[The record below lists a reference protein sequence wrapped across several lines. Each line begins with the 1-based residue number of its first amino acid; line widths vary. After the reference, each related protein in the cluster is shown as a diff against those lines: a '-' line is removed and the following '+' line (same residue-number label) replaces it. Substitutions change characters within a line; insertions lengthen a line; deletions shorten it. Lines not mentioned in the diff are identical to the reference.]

1 MGIETVVLL
10 VDQLCLNSLLKM
22 SWKELYTGMEKGSFR
37 QSRPAG
43 DDKLNRLFDIDC
55 EAEILDWMDNV
66 EISPD
71 SNVKT
76 ALQDISGGDE
86 GVLKLMQWASPGEW
100 SSWEARTYL
109 YLDVALDREIVNQ
122 QDLYSHSTWEDVI
135 EKLSG
140 IPEDEFAQ
148 KVCLDWMDRRKE
160 LGETLD
166 EKQDPK
172 IIPTYEAHDR
182 TSRLLVHTI
191 TKWEQEDSIIGV
203 VGREHMDAEK
213 WGHGENNVLKILNS

>member
-55 EAEILDWMDNV
+55 EAEMLDWMDNV
-66 EISPD
+66 DVSPD

-76 ALQDISGGDE
+76 ALQEISEGDE

-191 TKWEQEDSIIGV
+191 TKWEQEDSIIGI

>member
-55 EAEILDWMDNV
+55 EAEMLDWMDNV
-66 EISPD
+66 EVSPD

-76 ALQDISGGDE
+76 ALQEISGGDE

-148 KVCLDWMDRRKE
+148 KVCLDWMDRRKA

-166 EKQDPK
+166 EKKDPK

-191 TKWEQEDSIIGV
+191 TKWEQEDSIIGI

>member
-10 VDQLCLNSLLKM
+10 VDQPCLDSLLNM
-22 SWKELYTGMEKGSFR
+22 SWKELYIGMEKGSFR
-37 QSRPAG
+37 QSRPVV
-43 DDKLNRLFDIDC
+43 DSKLNRLFDIDC
-55 EAEILDWMDNV
+55 EAELLDWMDSVDVN
-66 EISPD
+66 SD

-76 ALQDISGGDE
+76 ALQEIPQGDE

-109 YLDVALDREIVNQ
+109 YLDVALDRKITNR
-122 QDLYSHSTWEDVI
+122 QDLYSQSTWEDVM
-135 EKLSG
+135 EKLFSL
-140 IPEDEFAQ
+140 PEDEFAQ
-148 KVCLDWMDRRKE
+148 KVCLDWMDRRKQP
-160 LGETLD
+160 GETLD

-191 TKWEQEDSIIGV
+191 TRWGQEESLIGI
-203 VGREHMDAEK
+203 VGREHMDAAK
-213 WGHGENNVLKILNS
+213 WGHGDNNILKILNS

>member
-1 MGIETVVLL
+1 
-10 VDQLCLNSLLKM
+10 M

-66 EISPD
+66 DVSPD

-76 ALQDISGGDE
+76 ALQEISEGDE

>member
-55 EAEILDWMDNV
+55 EAEMLDWMDNV
-66 EISPD
+66 DVSPD

-76 ALQDISGGDE
+76 ALQEISEGDE

>member
-1 MGIETVVLL
+1 MGIETVVML
-10 VDQLCLNSLLKM
+10 VDQPCLDSLLKM
-22 SWKELYTGMEKGSFR
+22 SWKELYIGMEKGSFR
-37 QSRPAG
+37 QSRPVV
-43 DDKLNRLFDIDC
+43 DSKLNRLFDIDC
-55 EAEILDWMDNV
+55 EAELLDWMDSVDVN
-66 EISPD
+66 SD

-76 ALQDISGGDE
+76 ALQEIPQGDE

-109 YLDVALDREIVNQ
+109 YLDVALDREITNR
-122 QDLYSHSTWEDVI
+122 QDLYSQSTWEDVM
-135 EKLSG
+135 EKLFSL
-140 IPEDEFAQ
+140 PEDEFAQ
-148 KVCLDWMDRRKE
+148 KVCLDWMDRRKQ

-191 TKWEQEDSIIGV
+191 TRWGQEESLIGI
-203 VGREHMDAEK
+203 VGREHMDAAK
-213 WGHGENNVLKILNS
+213 WGHGDNNILKILNS

>member
-55 EAEILDWMDNV
+55 EAEMLDWMDNV
-66 EISPD
+66 EVSPD

-166 EKQDPK
+166 EKKDPK

-191 TKWEQEDSIIGV
+191 TKWEQEDSIIGI

>member
-66 EISPD
+66 DVSPD

-76 ALQDISGGDE
+76 ALQEISEGDE

>member
-55 EAEILDWMDNV
+55 EAEMLDWMDNV
-66 EISPD
+66 EVSPD

-76 ALQDISGGDE
+76 ALQEISGGDE

-191 TKWEQEDSIIGV
+191 TKWEQEDSIVGI

>member
-55 EAEILDWMDNV
+55 EAEMLDWMDNV
-66 EISPD
+66 EVSPD

-76 ALQDISGGDE
+76 ALQEISGGDE

-109 YLDVALDREIVNQ
+109 YLDVALDREISNQ

-166 EKQDPK
+166 EKKDPK

-191 TKWEQEDSIIGV
+191 TKWKQEDSIIGI

-213 WGHGENNVLKILNS
+213 WGHGENNILNILNS

>member
-55 EAEILDWMDNV
+55 EAEMLDWMDNV
-66 EISPD
+66 EVSPD

-76 ALQDISGGDE
+76 ALQEISGGDE

-191 TKWEQEDSIIGV
+191 TKWEQEDSIIGI

>member
-66 EISPD
+66 EVSPD

-76 ALQDISGGDE
+76 ALQEISGGDE

>member
-66 EISPD
+66 EVSPD

-76 ALQDISGGDE
+76 ALQEISEGDE

>member
-66 EISPD
+66 EVSPD

-76 ALQDISGGDE
+76 ALQEISQGDE

-122 QDLYSHSTWEDVI
+122 QDLYSHSTWEDVV

-166 EKQDPK
+166 EKKDPK

-191 TKWEQEDSIIGV
+191 TKWEQEDSIIGI

>member
-1 MGIETVVLL
+1 MGIETVVML
-10 VDQLCLNSLLKM
+10 VDQPCLDSLLKM
-22 SWKELYTGMEKGSFR
+22 SWKELYIGMEKGSFR
-37 QSRPAG
+37 QSRPVV
-43 DDKLNRLFDIDC
+43 DSKLNRLFDIDC
-55 EAEILDWMDNV
+55 EAELLDWMDSVDVN
-66 EISPD
+66 SD

-76 ALQDISGGDE
+76 ALQEIPQGDE

-109 YLDVALDREIVNQ
+109 YLDVALDREITSR
-122 QDLYSHSTWEDVI
+122 QDLYSQSTWEDVM
-135 EKLSG
+135 EKLFSL
-140 IPEDEFAQ
+140 PEDEFAQ

-191 TKWEQEDSIIGV
+191 TRWGQEESLIGI
-203 VGREHMDAEK
+203 VGREHMDAAK
-213 WGHGENNVLKILNS
+213 WGHGDNNILKILSS